1 VCESHEFGAARAGC
15 SEMLRR
21 LTILLVGGAAAVVFD
36 DCSAFANFISNC
48 QAQMPGGKC
57 QVDVTDMP
65 VLGLNEVCTWIGT
78 GGFNPS
84 NGDSCASVA
93 TEDIFQLVIPHVS
106 SSEYGCQPILCGA
119 NQEID
124 TACMTGSGPCDGVE
138 LTLGEGFCS
147 ELCNAWTGDAFVGD
161 DGIDLR
167 VAFCSEDSAYM
178 KFMPPPSPPPSP
190 PLPPPSPEQP
200 PSSCVPCSR
209 KRHRKRHLL
218 FAALF
223 SPNCC
228 P

>member
-1 VCESHEFGAARAGC
+1 
-15 SEMLRR
+15 
-21 LTILLVGGAAAVVFD
+21 
-36 DCSAFANFISNC
+36 
-48 QAQMPGGKC
+48 
-57 QVDVTDMP
+57 
-65 VLGLNEVCTWIGT
+65 
-78 GGFNPS
+78 
-84 NGDSCASVA
+84 VA